1 MDTLEHVV
9 AVPDI
14 SGGSNIAIAIHCN
27 ILQVATALLVAG
39 PILTLLHSGLDTL
52 ASSLAGLLQR
62 SFTGCISSFHT
73 ENSLAMRLFTHAI
86 AVGHI
91 ILVAQCAHRHTHD
104 VTTVI
109 DEQWCS
115 MGKQNSSELYHR
127 GEFLQNYYTF

>member
-1 MDTLEHVV
+1 MDILEHVV

-14 SGGSNIAIAIHCN
+14 SGGSNITIALYCN

-39 PILTLLHSGLDTL
+39 PILTLLHLGLDTL
-52 ASSLAGLLQR
+52 ASSLTGLLQR

-86 AVGHI
+86 AVGPI
-91 ILVAQCAHRHTHD
+91 IFVAQCGHRHIHD

-109 DEQWCS
+109 NEQWCP
-115 MGKQNSSELYHR
+115 MGRQKELR
-127 GEFLQNYYTF
+127 TQPPR